1 MIKNNFT
8 LAMVLCCCVGS
19 VAQQYI
25 IEQPSHYRSQVVYTV
40 TMPMCN
46 IDTRYD
52 VTIAA
57 APLPC
62 NDTNLQ
68 HRYFITYTSPDLPG
82 KRAEHIT
89 FSDSLYRSN
98 RQVLF
103 YDITHTALLNRI
115 AQQQNDTLTHINHNN
130 DTIIEGT
137 VCQAFTATRYC
148 NENVACRTFYV
159 IDATTRLPI
168 LFRRENNPDMPT
180 CQTIEACYI
189 TNDTT
194 HYDFDRWVEQHT
206 SATYNN
212 L

>member
-1 MIKNNFT
+1 MIKNNFA
-8 LAMVLCCCVGS
+8 LAMVLVGCVAS
-19 VAQQYI
+19 VAQLLN
-25 IEQPSHYRSQVVYTV
+25 IELPSHYRSQVVYTV

-68 HRYFITYTSPDLPG
+68 HRYFITYTSPDQPTMEL
-82 KRAEHIT
+82 ASVA
-89 FSDSLYRSN
+89 FNDSLYRNN

-115 AQQQNDTLTHINHNN
+115 AQQQNETLTHINHNN

-148 NENVACRTFYV
+148 NEDVACRTLYV
-159 IDATTRLPI
+159 IDATTRLPL

-180 CQTIEACYI
+180 CQTIEACFI

-194 HYDFDRWVEQHT
+194 HYDFDQWVKQHT

-212 L
+212 Q